1 MTDAVVR
8 DPAPSRPPPSY
19 GGGARRAEG
28 ASRIKGLTATALIGP
43 ATIFIALCLLAP
55 LAILL
60 RYSLNDFEPARKM
73 MVEAV
78 TVANYVKF
86 FTDPYYTTIL
96 GTTVR
101 IAVTVTLA
109 CLIIG
114 FPLAYVVARSQSRF
128 KHLLIIAIVL
138 PLFVGNAVRAAGWM
152 VVFGSKGFFNSTL
165 MDLGLIATPFEIM
178 FTEKAVII
186 GIIAVNLPFMVLSLQ
201 SVIESIDRA
210 VEEAAFSLGA
220 PPLTMFRRVLWPLA
234 LPGILAGTILT
245 FILAMNAYA
254 TPFLLGGPLFKMMAP
269 LVYNQFTQQ
278 ANWPFGAAIAF
289 ILMTVTL
296 LLTVAANLILQR
308 RAAR

>member
-1 MTDAVVR
+1 MTDAVLSHGS
-8 DPAPSRPPPSY
+8 A
-19 GGGARRAEG
+19 AERRRSEG
-28 ASRIKGLTATALIGP
+28 FTAAALITP
-43 ATIFIALCLLAP
+43 ATIFVAFCLLAP
-55 LAILL
+55 LAILF
-60 RYSLNDFEPARKM
+60 RYSLNEFVPAQKM

-78 TVANYVKF
+78 TVANYVRF
-86 FTDPYYTTIL
+86 FTDAYYTSILATTIR
-96 GTTVR
+96 V
-101 IAVTVTLA
+101 AVLVTA
-109 CLIIG
+109 VCLLLG
-114 FPLAYVVARSQSRF
+114 FPLAYVVARTQSRF
-128 KHLLIIAIVL
+128 KHLLIISIIL

-152 VVFGSKGFFNSTL
+152 TIFGSKGAVNATL
-165 MDLGLIATPFEIM
+165 LWLGLIDKPLEIM

-201 SVIESIDRA
+201 SVIEGIDRS

-220 PPLTMFRRVLWPLA
+220 PPGTMFRRVLWPLA

-296 LLTVAANLILQR
+296 LLTVAANLLFQK

>member
-1 MTDAVVR
+1 MTDQALTGAPVVE
-8 DPAPSRPPPSY
+8 
-19 GGGARRAEG
+19 RRRGEG
-28 ASRIKGLTATALIGP
+28 WTAAALLAP
-43 ATIFIALCLLAP
+43 ATIFVVLCLLAP
-55 LAILL
+55 LVILF
-60 RYSLNDFEPARKM
+60 RYSLNDFVAAKKM

-86 FTDPYYTTIL
+86 FTDPYYTSIL
-96 GTTVR
+96 WTTLR
-101 IAVTVTLA
+101 IAVTVTAA
-109 CLIIG
+109 CLLLG
-114 FPLAYVVARSQSRF
+114 FPLAYVVARTQSRF

-152 VVFGSKGFFNSTL
+152 VVFGNKGFLNTML
-165 MDLGLIATPFEIM
+165 EWLGLIDKPLEIM

-186 GIIAVNLPFMVLSLQ
+186 GIIAVNLPFMVLTLQ

-220 PPLTMFRRVLWPLA
+220 PPVTMFRRVLWPLA
-234 LPGILAGTILT
+234 MPGILAGTILT

-278 ANWPFGAAIAF
+278 TNWPFGGAIAF

-296 LLTVAANLILQR
+296 GLTLAANLIFQHR
-308 RAAR
+308 RAL

>member
-1 MTDAVVR
+1 MTDTAVAHR
-8 DPAPSRPPPSY
+8 SAGSR
-19 GGGARRAEG
+19 RRSEG
-28 ASRIKGLTATALIGP
+28 WTAAALIGP
-43 ATIFIALCLLAP
+43 ATIFIALCLLGP

-60 RYSLNDFEPARKM
+60 RYSLNEFEPTRKM
-73 MVEAV
+73 MVEAL
-78 TVANYVKF
+78 TIANYVKF
-86 FTDPYYTTIL
+86 FTDPYYTAIL

-101 IAVTVTLA
+101 IAVTVTVA
-109 CLIIG
+109 CLIVG
-114 FPLAYVVARSQSRF
+114 FPLAYVVARTQSRF

-152 VVFGSKGFFNSTL
+152 VVFGNKGFFNATL
-165 MDLGLIATPFEIM
+165 MGAGLINKPFEIM

-186 GIIAVNLPFMVLSLQ
+186 GIVAVNLPFMVLSLQ

-220 PPLTMFRRVLWPLA
+220 TPLTMFRRVLWPLA
-234 LPGILAGTILT
+234 MPGILAGTILT

-269 LVYNQFTQQ
+269 VIYNEFTQKT
-278 ANWPFGAAIAF
+278 NWPFGGAIAF
-289 ILMTVTL
+289 ILMAVTL
-296 LLTVAANLILQR
+296 TLTIAANLLLQR

>member
-1 MTDAVVR
+1 MTDTAIAQR
-8 DPAPSRPPPSY
+8 PAGERQW
-19 GGGARRAEG
+19 GQ
-28 ASRIKGLTATALIGP
+28 GLTASALIGP

-60 RYSLNDFEPARKM
+60 RYSLNDFEPTRKM

-152 VVFGSKGFFNSTL
+152 VVFGSRGFFNSTL
-165 MDLGLIATPFEIM
+165 MDLGLIAKPFEIM

-234 LPGILAGTILT
+234 LPGVLAGTILT
-245 FILAMNAYA
+245 FILGMNAYA

-269 LVYNQFTQQ
+269 VLYNEFTQKT
-278 ANWPFGAAIAF
+278 NWPFGGAIAF
-289 ILMTVTL
+289 ILMAVTL
-296 LLTVAANLILQR
+296 SLTIVANLVLQR

>member
-1 MTDAVVR
+1 MSNAAIAIGPV
-8 DPAPSRPPPSY
+8 AEK
-19 GGGARRAEG
+19 RRGEG
-28 ASRIKGLTATALIGP
+28 WTATALLAP
-43 ATIFIALCLLAP
+43 ATIFVALCLLAP
-55 LAILL
+55 LVMLF
-60 RYSLNDFEPARKM
+60 RYSLNDFVATKKM

-86 FTDPYYTTIL
+86 FTDPYYTSIL
-96 GTTVR
+96 ATTVR
-101 IAVTVTLA
+101 VSVTVTA
-109 CLIIG
+109 VCLVLG
-114 FPLAYVVARSQSRF
+114 FPLAYVVARTQSRF
-128 KHLLIIAIVL
+128 KHLLIISIVL

-152 VVFGSKGFFNSTL
+152 TIFGSKGFINATL
-165 MDLGLIATPFEIM
+165 MGLGLIDKPLEIM

-186 GIIAVNLPFMVLSLQ
+186 GIIAVNLPFMVLTLQ
-201 SVIESIDRA
+201 SIIEGIDRS

-220 PPLTMFRRVLWPLA
+220 PPGTMFRRVLWPLA

-278 ANWPFGAAIAF
+278 TNWPFGGAIAF

-296 LLTVAANLILQR
+296 GLTLAANLLFQR